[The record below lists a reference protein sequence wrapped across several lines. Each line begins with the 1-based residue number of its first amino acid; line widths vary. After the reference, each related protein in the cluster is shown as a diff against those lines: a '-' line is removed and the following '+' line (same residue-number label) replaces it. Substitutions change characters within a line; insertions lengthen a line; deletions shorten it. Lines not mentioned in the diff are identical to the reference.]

1 MAAWWVFSLV
11 NPFKYIHRAEKTKA
25 LQYIDN
31 LIGYRM
37 VKLNRQL
44 PRTFYENRVDRFT
57 VGLYLKRNN
66 FFSGILF
73 EKEYYGR
80 DKVDKSEYYSG
91 KNYLA

>member
-1 MAAWWVFSLV
+1 
-11 NPFKYIHRAEKTKA
+11 
-25 LQYIDN
+25 
-31 LIGYRM
+31 M

-73 EKEYYGR
+73 EREFYGV
-80 DKVDKSEYYSG
+80 DKVDPEEYFSDKYF
-91 KNYLA
+91 LA